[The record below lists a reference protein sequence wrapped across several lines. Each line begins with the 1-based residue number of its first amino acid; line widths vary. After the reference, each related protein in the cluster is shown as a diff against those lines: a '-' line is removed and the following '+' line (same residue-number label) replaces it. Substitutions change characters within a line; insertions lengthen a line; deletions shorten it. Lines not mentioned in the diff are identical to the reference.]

1 MLNNAYNLW
10 YNFVKERSDRMSK
23 RQLAI
28 TNLVMLGVTLIFN
41 FLTGTGQINNLSQAE
56 ISAMYQTRITPA
68 GFAFSIWGVI
78 YTLLAISLGWM
89 FYKHKER
96 KTAQVIDGIG
106 YWFIISSLANIAWT
120 VTFAYLQLPLST
132 VLIFILLF
140 SLTRIVMNLSKVRIN
155 LNLLYPLTFG
165 LYAGWVLI
173 ASVVN
178 IAASLVQAEWGG
190 FGISELVWATII
202 IVVAVGIVF
211 YVTAQTTNAI
221 IPLPVAW
228 AYYAIFVG
236 EELTIALFGMV
247 LLLGIAFYQFYK
259 NHYSFQKNFQ

>member
-1 MLNNAYNLW
+1 MN
-10 YNFVKERSDRMSK
+10 KH
-23 RQLAI
+23 QLSI

-41 FLTGTGQINNLSQAE
+41 FLTGTGQLNDMSQADV
-56 ISAMYQTRITPA
+56 SAMYQTKITPA

-96 KTAQVIDGIG
+96 KTAQVIDGVG
-106 YWFIISSLANIAWT
+106 YWFILASLANIAWT
-120 VTFAYLQLPLST
+120 VAFSYLQLPLST

-140 SLTRIVMNLSKVRIN
+140 ALTQILMNLSKVRIN
-155 LNLLYPLTFG
+155 TNSLYSITFG

-173 ASVVN
+173 ATVVN
-178 IAASLVQAEWGG
+178 IAASLVQAEWNG

-202 IVVAVGIVF
+202 IVIAVGIVF
-211 YVTAQTTNAI
+211 YVTSRTTNAI

-236 EELTIALFGMV
+236 EDLTIALFGMV
-247 LLLGIAFYQFYK
+247 VLLGVAFYQFYK
-259 NHYSFQKNFQ
+259 NRYSFQKNFQ

>member
-1 MLNNAYNLW
+1 MNKY
-10 YNFVKERSDRMSK
+10 
-23 RQLAI
+23 QLAV
-28 TNLVMLGVTLIFN
+28 TNLIMLAVTLAFN
-41 FLTGTGQINNLSQAE
+41 FLTGTGLINGLSQAE
-56 ISAMYQTRITPA
+56 ISAMYQTKITPA

-78 YTLLAISLGWM
+78 YTLVTISLGWM
-89 FYKHKER
+89 FYKRKDR
-96 KTAQVIDGIG
+96 KTKQVIDAIG
-106 YWFIISSLANIAWT
+106 YWFIIASLANVLWT

-155 LNLLYPLTFG
+155 LSPLYTVTFG
-165 LYAGWVLI
+165 LYTGWVLI

-178 IAASLVQAEWGG
+178 IAASLVQAEWNG

-202 IVVAVGIVF
+202 IVVAVAIVF
-211 YVTAQTTNAI
+211 YVTYRTTNAI

-236 EELTIALFGMV
+236 EELTVALLGMV
-247 LLLGIAFYQFYK
+247 VLLAYCLLSILSKPFGLSK
-259 NHYSFQKNFQ
+259 NISLRRSHSAMGGFFIYGKF